1 MRHGE
6 LGDLA
11 ADNLRS
17 RPTATSV
24 LHAVLRHQLNAER
37 LSVNEES
44 MSMTIFGRFNVR
56 VVVAGAGLC
65 GVAMALGPQV
75 AAAPLL
81 TGGYDC
87 MSTSAGEVGAA
98 PAAAA
103 CAPAAAP
110 VADMAGIPMA
120 LPGPVP
126 VVPAAPPVPVVPL
139 APPVPVVPVAAPV
152 PLGAPL
158 APVAGGAPLTDMA
171 GAFGGKGDPTSPPAA
186 GAPVSGQPILPG
198 PGA

>member
-1 MRHGE
+1 
-6 LGDLA
+6 
-11 ADNLRS
+11 
-17 RPTATSV
+17 
-24 LHAVLRHQLNAER
+24 
-37 LSVNEES
+37 
-44 MSMTIFGRFNVR
+44 MTIFDRFNVR
-56 VVVAGAGLC
+56 VVAAGAGLF
-65 GVAMALGPQV
+65 GVAMALSPQA

-87 MSTSAGEVGAA
+87 MSTSAGEVGVA
-98 PAAAA
+98 PALAP

-126 VVPAAPPVPVVPL
+126 VVPAAPPVPL
-139 APPVPVVPVAAPV
+139 APPVPVVPLAAPV

-158 APVAGGAPLTDMA
+158 APLAGGAPLTDMA
-171 GAFGGKGDPTSPPAA
+171 GAFGGKGDPTNPPAD